1 MCCFCL
7 RNTQARLKKAQTTE
21 TEIDIW
27 YLIDIWLNTVVGIVL
42 YLVVNNY
49 VRFYDIYEA
58 MPASSTALLFAIIH
72 QNTHSQ
78 YDDFK
83 LLNSDWGNQDVLLT
97 TPELEE
103 VKVVVGQ

>member
-21 TEIDIW
+21 TEIE
-27 YLIDIWLNTVVGIVL
+27 LNTVVGIVL

-49 VRFYDIYEA
+49 VRFYDIHEA

>member
-21 TEIDIW
+21 TEIE
-27 YLIDIWLNTVVGIVL
+27 LNTVVGIVL